1 MTLYDATTGD
11 TLDDAELTARYEDSL
26 DDAFGDVELI
36 GCISVSH
43 ARALKE
49 IDPIAYRTGFSDW
62 ESAYIEEGDA
72 VERGFWVDV
81 IKDGEHVD
89 GAEPSWHIEE
99 DDAREMFDLHV
110 RELNRHP
117 ESNGM
122 SARLYDTAGD
132 ILASQHLTGPDVPA
146 LVKRAREALDAIEEN
161 ENDTMWIATSEI
173 EEFNT
178 ASYELMVVL
187 YARDSN

>member
-36 GCISVSH
+36 GSITVSH

-62 ESAYIEEGDA
+62 ESACIEDGDA
-72 VERGFWVDV
+72 VERGYWVDV

-89 GAEPSWHIEE
+89 GAEPSWHTDEI
-99 DDAREMFDLHV
+99 DAREMFDLHI

-122 SARLYDTAGD
+122 SARLYDTSGD

-146 LVKRAREALDAIEEN
+146 LVKRVREAIEAIEKN
-161 ENDTMWIATSEI
+161 ENDTIWIAISEI
-173 EEFNT
+173 EEFNS
-178 ASYELMVVL
+178 AAFDLSARL